1 MPLTNTAILSAKP
14 KEKPYKL
21 ADGGG
26 MYLEISPS
34 GGKWWRLKYRFEG
47 KEKRLSLG
55 TYPDVGLKDAR
66 ERRDAA
72 RKQLA
77 SGLDPSAIRKATKAT
92 RDGLLANTFEAVARE
107 WFSKHSAGWAKSHA
121 DKVIARLQNDAFPWL
136 GRRPIAEITPPEL
149 LSVLR
154 RIEERGAVDTA
165 HRVHQNCSQVFRYA
179 IATGRAE
186 RNPAPDLNGALPRAT
201 QKHFATLTDPKAIG
215 GLLRAIDT
223 YQGEFVTKCALK
235 LAPLLFVRPGELRT
249 AEWSEIDLKNAA
261 WNIPGKKMKMGE
273 PHLVPLSSQAISIL
287 EELRHVTGS
296 DRYVFPSA
304 RSRLRPMSN
313 NAVLSALRRMGF
325 AKDEISGHGFRA
337 MARTILDEVLNVRP
351 DFIEHQLAHAV
362 RDPNGRAYNRTA
374 HLAERRKMMQL
385 WADYLE
391 GIKMKTMAPPS
402 QEEQPSEAAT

>member
-1 MPLTNTAILSAKP
+1 MPLTNTAILNAKP

-21 ADGGG
+21 ADGSG
-26 MYLEISPS
+26 MYLEISPN

-55 TYPDVGLKDAR
+55 IYPDVGLKDAR

-77 SGLDPSAIRKATKAT
+77 SGIDPSAVRKATKASKA
-92 RDGLLANTFEAVARE
+92 GLNANTFEAVARE
-107 WFSKHSAGWAKSHA
+107 WFIKHSANWAKSHA
-121 DKVIARLQNDAFPWL
+121 DKVIARLQNDVFPWL

-149 LSVLR
+149 LAVLR
-154 RIEERGAVDTA
+154 RIEGRGAVDTA
-165 HRVHQNCSQVFRYA
+165 HRVHQNCSHVFRYA
-179 IATGRAE
+179 IATGRAIH
-186 RNPAPDLNGALPRAT
+186 NPAPDLKGALPRAI
-201 QKHFATLTDPKAIG
+201 QSHFAAMTDPKAIG

-223 YQGEFVTKCALK
+223 YQGELVTKCALR
-235 LAPLLFVRPGELRT
+235 LAPLVFVRPGELRT
-249 AEWSEIDLKNAA
+249 AEWSEIDLENAA
-261 WNIPGKKMKMGE
+261 WNIPAAKMKMRE
-273 PHLVPLSSQAISIL
+273 PHLVPLSSQAISLL
-287 EELRHVTGS
+287 EELKPLTGS
-296 DRYVFPSA
+296 CRYLFPSA
-304 RSRLRPMSN
+304 RSKLRPMSN
-313 NAVLSALRRMGF
+313 NAILSALRRMGF

-391 GIKMKTMAPPS
+391 GLKGGMGTQAHLNNRES
-402 QEEQPSEAAT
+402 Q